1 MLCTEPEGLVRTDQH
16 RVTDPTVQQRCASR
30 CQPLLLAVHQAR
42 YGHALCTALY
52 GVLLELLHWA
62 LASGER
68 AEQNTREVEKAM
80 WSATI
85 LLESFSERGWV
96 MGLRQADRVE
106 AVLQLVLEELQP
118 LVQAAG
124 LKSLDI
130 ASDPKVRSSLAQI
143 RDLHALVTSPP
154 GCSSLAGVVGSAALQ
169 HSFLSALLPL
179 LDSADMEGLVAN
191 LHEEMTVAAAD
202 LCPGPHR
209 AIRHPDLRLFWWL
222 HLRGVEEA
230 AWPGLWQALLPHL
243 GRPHAWSRQMGDA
256 GRIAQVLG
264 QPGARESI
272 QAAVHCMGYA
282 THTCTAELDM
292 AFQPHLSLLSTL
304 QSLAQR
310 PPVVLPRNS
319 KGFLCST
326 CTPPVPA
333 PPSGLTSEVSATAA
347 PSPAAGPLPR
357 LRLLLVCGASGSG
370 KSCTAGALAQR
381 SVGTG
386 GWSSVCFADLRGA
399 ASFEACALAAGI
411 ALGVPHHTCSRLPS
425 QRLTAWVERHGLQMG
440 RLGLVL
446 DNVDAVL
453 GAGGTGASS
462 GPVSV
467 RAAASA
473 DPAAAASAATPAS
486 ALCSLLQQL
495 LSQVPG
501 LQIILT
507 SSATA
512 PEQLMDGLPEGTV
525 LHRMLPLSPSCARDL
540 LASHAQ
546 QPLPSPG
553 QAELLLLQ
561 VCCGLPA
568 LLRLAGCCLSSGTV
582 SATQMAQLAGECL
595 QRPQS
600 ASRFHTA
607 LLRQSLTSLP
617 PQQRALLASAATSGP
632 ALPDSGIALLSGHA
646 MHGCELRVALCRL
659 YDRGL
664 LRFLDLGKRHEIDP
678 LLRSL
683 LQSHPVAVSAR
694 PGAPALF
701 PDLPPLLA
709 LCATALSELE
719 HLHSCGA
726 VTSCLRIHDMHHHLL
741 DPVLQ
746 LAACALPPHA
756 HDSRAAACVGLYV
769 DLLVQHLNGICRQ
782 VWLPDGFVKAAKA
795 LALLAVTLT
804 QPSDSAAALL
814 VASRA
819 LLHAGLLPA
828 AMECADNARQCL
840 VDSGLARVGSRPVA
854 TAHLQVCWDD
864 ASRDTGPA
872 KHGTAS
878 HDGRDSRLDIL
889 TAAGHGVSEALVGQL
904 YLARSEI
911 AAARSQWD
919 QAIQY
924 GRLHLASLEG
934 SEGAGS
940 QGLFLAQA
948 ALGHLYLRQRLLS
961 SALPMCDAAVRG
973 LMTVTPKA
981 TVRLLVRTRL
991 MLAEAKLEMGAD
1003 PGDVTELAHNSL
1015 SLLQQSQG
1023 CFNLDVADAQ
1033 LLLSRCTSH
1042 TRSQA
1047 SVHHALRALHIL
1059 LEILGDGCPQV
1070 IAAVLQLA
1078 DAARRLDPSPATA
1091 SISRALLAHAAAMTA
1106 AAADPTARAA
1116 GDAGDAGEQAA
1127 ARSSGPQPASRG
1139 TDGGGC
1145 HGSSSTDALVRRL
1158 FSQLDWSVHPD
1169 HCDSQLRG
1177 SHSHPPHP
1185 TAPGT
1190 TSEQRPRMQQQ
1201 GATHGPDPA
1210 DCAQSHLSPPH
1221 TSSLPGAPGSPATP
1235 PSPAPN
1241 TSQHSRSWGPDT
1253 HAHPPAQPTLHRAAD
1268 GSTSHADPAVRLP
1281 PHVAGASNSSSAEPG
1296 HVGKTRSGMGA
1307 AASAA
1312 MATGH
1317 PAPGPSTS
1325 AHGARPAQTSPPL
1338 ATLNPSSSQQHTE
1351 TGSYTHTHRP
1361 QQQQLRC
1368 STPPVS
1374 DDPSTV
1380 VASQQQRGTPFAS
1393 DNPTTVVSTQQQE
1406 QQQRLTHSGPWT
1418 ETPPLPHTQSQ
1429 PLDIHPPHRNLNSLT
1444 RTASCLQPSPPSHS
1458 PPAAATASPRTLQ
1471 PATPPQTGAP
1481 PRPPLRLH
1489 PGPIRLFEIPPRRF
1503 EFLPRPAARQRRV
1516 PGRAV
1521 ATGGRAWRQVMSRL
1535 GGGRR
1540 RCASGGSEYVRSETR
1555 MNPVFRTSG
1564 ATGATDLGSPAESAD
1579 VRAGGTLRH
1588 LDSLTPSGGGGGA
1601 GGGESAP
1608 LVHCLRSSSLG
1619 PSGTAVL
1626 QNPVFDDGTVW

>member
-1 MLCTEPEGLVRTDQH
+1 MYAHHRAAPIPEGLVRTDQH

-130 ASDPKVRSSLAQI
+130 ASDPKV
-143 RDLHALVTSPP
+143 ALR
-154 GCSSLAGVVGSAALQ
+154 VVGSAALQ

-179 LDSADMEGLVAN
+179 LDSADMEGLVKN

-209 AIRHPDLRLFWWL
+209 AIRHPDLRVFWWL
-222 HLRGVEEA
+222 HFRGVEEA
-230 AWPGLWQALLPHL
+230 AWQSLWQALLTHL
-243 GRPHAWSRQMGDA
+243 HHHRAWSAQMGDVA
-256 GRIAQVLG
+256 RVVQMLG

-272 QAAVHCMGYA
+272 QAAVHCMGYVA
-282 THTCTAELDM
+282 HTCTAELDM
-292 AFQPHLSLLSTL
+292 AFQPHVSLLSTL
-304 QSLAQR
+304 ESLAQR
-310 PPVVLPRNS
+310 PPVVLARNS

-326 CTPPVPA
+326 PTSSVRIPPPGHSA
-333 PPSGLTSEVSATAA
+333 KITATAA
-347 PSPAAGPLPR
+347 SSPAKGPLPR
-357 LRLLLVCGASGSG
+357 LRLLLVCGPAGSG
-370 KSCTAGALAQR
+370 KSCTADALAR
-381 SVGTG
+381 SCIGTG
-386 GWSSVCFADLRGA
+386 SWSSVCFADLRGV
-399 ASFEACALAAGI
+399 ASFEECALAVGI
-411 ALGVPHHTCSRLPS
+411 ALRVPHYACSRLPS
-425 QRLTAWVERHGLQMG
+425 QRLTTWLMRHGMHMG

-446 DNVDAVL
+446 DNVDSVL
-453 GAGGTGASS
+453 SAGGT
-462 GPVSV
+462 
-467 RAAASA
+467 
-473 DPAAAASAATPAS
+473 DLAAAASAATPAS

-507 SSATA
+507 SSSTA
-512 PEQLMDGLPEGTV
+512 PEHLMDGLPEGTV

-600 ASRFHTA
+600 PSLFHAA
-607 LLRQSLTSLP
+607 LLRQSLTSLL
-617 PQQRALLASAATSGP
+617 PQQRALLVSAATSSS
-632 ALPDSGIALLSGHA
+632 ALPHSDIALLCGHT
-646 MHGCELRVALCRL
+646 MHGCELKIALCQL

-664 LRFLDLGKRHEIDP
+664 LRFLDLGNCHEIDP

-683 LQSHPVAVSAR
+683 LQSHPTATSAR
-694 PGAPALF
+694 GPVPF
-701 PDLPPLLA
+701 PELLPPLLA
-709 LCATALSELE
+709 LCHTALSELE
-719 HLHSCGA
+719 QLHSSSA
-726 VTSCLRIHDMHHHLL
+726 VTSCLRIHDLHHHLL
-741 DPVLQ
+741 EPVLQ
-746 LAACALPPHA
+746 LAACSLPMHA
-756 HDSRAAACVGLYV
+756 HDSQAAACTGLYV
-769 DLLVQHLNGICRQ
+769 SLLVQHLNGICRQ
-782 VWLPDGFVKAAKA
+782 VWLPGGFAKAAKA

-804 QPSDSAAALL
+804 KPSDSAAALL

-819 LLHAGLLPA
+819 LLHSGLLQA
-828 AMECADNARQCL
+828 ARECADNARQCL
-840 VDSGLARVGSRPVA
+840 VDSGLA
-854 TAHLQVCWDD
+854 
-864 ASRDTGPA
+864 
-872 KHGTAS
+872 
-878 HDGRDSRLDIL
+878 
-889 TAAGHGVSEALVGQL
+889 
-904 YLARSEI
+904 
-911 AAARSQWD
+911 
-919 QAIQY
+919 
-924 GRLHLASLEG
+924 
-934 SEGAGS
+934 
-940 QGLFLAQA
+940 
-948 ALGHLYLRQRLLS
+948 QRLLS

-1015 SLLQQSQG
+1015 SLLQQSQ
-1023 CFNLDVADAQ
+1023 VR
-1033 LLLSRCTSH
+1033 LLQPGRGRRAAAALPLHLTHTLPSIGAPCTASLAHPTRDPGRRLPPGHSR
-1042 TRSQA
+1042 
-1047 SVHHALRALHIL
+1047 
-1059 LEILGDGCPQV
+1059 G
-1070 IAAVLQLA
+1070 AAA
-1078 DAARRLDPSPATA
+1078 RGRRRRLDPSPATA

-1418 ETPPLPHTQSQ
+1418 ETPPLPHTH
-1429 PLDIHPPHRNLNSLT
+1429 LAPH
-1444 RTASCLQPSPPSHS
+1444 
-1458 PPAAATASPRTLQ
+1458 ATASD
-1471 PATPPQTGAP
+1471 TPP
-1481 PRPPLRLH
+1481 RLEPLPDL
-1489 PGPIRLFEIPPRRF
+1489 
-1503 EFLPRPAARQRRV
+1503 
-1516 PGRAV
+1516 
-1521 ATGGRAWRQVMSRL
+1521 
-1535 GGGRR
+1535 
-1540 RCASGGSEYVRSETR
+1540 RCASTLVPSASSKSPRAVSNSSLGLRHGSGGFRVVPLRRAVTEQGGVCDALPGHRAGMEAGDEPLGRGPETMRIGGSEYVRSETR